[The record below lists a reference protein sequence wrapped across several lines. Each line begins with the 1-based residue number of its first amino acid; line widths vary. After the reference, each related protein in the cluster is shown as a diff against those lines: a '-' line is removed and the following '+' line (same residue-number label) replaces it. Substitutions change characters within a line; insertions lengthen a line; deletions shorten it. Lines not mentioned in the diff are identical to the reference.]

1 MKNYK
6 AHYSLSW
13 FRPLLRGNSPTSS
26 IFVIEED
33 EQCYNG
39 VSRELEKFTK

>member
-6 AHYSLSW
+6 AHYNLSW
-13 FRPLLRGNSPTSS
+13 FRPLLRGNNLTSS

-33 EQCYNG
+33 EQCYNMGG
-39 VSRELEKFTK
+39 VS